1 MSEAVYF
8 TTLCLMLGTVLLVF
22 GMRYFSAVTQ
32 ARARAASED
41 SYRQLAE
48 STAAAQPGTAAALSS
63 IQATLADV
71 DTRLAAIE
79 KILKD
84 VG

>member
-1 MSEAVYF
+1 MSEFVYF
-8 TTLCLMLGTVLLVF
+8 TTLCLVLGTVVLVF
-22 GMRYFSAVTQ
+22 GMRYVSAVTQ

-48 STAAAQPGTAAALSS
+48 AAAAAQPGTAAALSS
-63 IQATLADV
+63 IQSTLADV
-71 DTRLAAIE
+71 DTRLAAVE
-79 KILKD
+79 QILRD

>member
-1 MSEAVYF
+1 MSEFVYF
-8 TTLCLMLGTVLLVF
+8 ATLGLVLGTVVLVF
-22 GMRYFSAVTQ
+22 GMRYVAAVTQ
-32 ARARAASED
+32 ARARAASEN

-48 STAAAQPGTAAALSS
+48 TAAAAQPATAAALSS
-63 IQATLADV
+63 IQSTLTDV
-71 DTRLAAIE
+71 GSRLAAVE

>member
-1 MSEAVYF
+1 MSEFVYF
-8 TTLCLMLGTVLLVF
+8 ATLGLVLGTVVLVF
-22 GMRYFSAVTQ
+22 GMRYVAAVTQ
-32 ARARAASED
+32 ARARAASEN

-48 STAAAQPGTAAALSS
+48 TAAAQPATAAALSS
-63 IQATLADV
+63 IQSTLTDV
-71 DTRLAAIE
+71 GSRLAAVE

>member
-1 MSEAVYF
+1 MSEFVYF
-8 TTLCLMLGTVLLVF
+8 TTLCLVLGTVVLVF
-22 GMRYFSAVTQ
+22 GMRYVSAVTQ

-48 STAAAQPGTAAALSS
+48 AAAAAQPGTAAALSS
-63 IQATLADV
+63 IQSTLADV
-71 DTRLAAIE
+71 DTRLAAVE
-79 KILKD
+79 KILRD

>member
-1 MSEAVYF
+1 MSEFVYF

-22 GMRYFSAVTQ
+22 GMRYLSAATQ
-32 ARARAASED
+32 ARARAASET

-48 STAAAQPGTAAALSS
+48 AAAAAQPATATALAS
-63 IQATLADV
+63 IQSTLADV
-71 DTRLAAIE
+71 DTRLAAVE
-79 KILKD
+79 KVLRD